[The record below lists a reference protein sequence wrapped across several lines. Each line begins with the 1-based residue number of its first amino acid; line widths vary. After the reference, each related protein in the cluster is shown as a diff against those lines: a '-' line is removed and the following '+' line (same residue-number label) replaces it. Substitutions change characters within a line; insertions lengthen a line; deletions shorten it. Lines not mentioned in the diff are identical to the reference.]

1 MIRGRTFFGMCSFG
15 KNLRP
20 GALVP
25 AGGNPRGFALP
36 SATVALLLVSLMAA
50 GGFLI
55 TWLNGQSARAF
66 ARSTEAFYVAES
78 GLATALALAEA
89 PDPSIP
95 PVSVGGGTAT
105 VSFEPL
111 MDLGPGE
118 TVYRVQSLGR
128 IVVGDAIFER
138 SVGQLMWVAGPPQVP
153 GALVLVGGT
162 SGDRPEGAISGLDP
176 LGGRCPQQPSP
187 VAGVAYWGG
196 PPPTPDS
203 LLTISGFPPER
214 LMPADV
220 SVVAE
225 TGLRWTELLA
235 SWGPRPDAIVPPD
248 PWPTIGGDWP
258 YIRIPR
264 SETLGAGSSG
274 RGALVVEGDLTLD
287 AGFAWSGLILVGGT
301 LRLNGDVSVRG
312 TVASGLAG
320 GLGVAADF
328 DGHRVDLRFD
338 ACAVAVAA
346 EGLTA
351 PAAAIPGTWYEVW

>member
-1 MIRGRTFFGMCSFG
+1 MHFPGRIPRLSPF
-15 KNLRP
+15 
-20 GALVP
+20 VP
-25 AGGNPRGFALP
+25 PEADPHGFALP
-36 SATVALLLVSLMAA
+36 SAMLTLLLVSLMAA
-50 GGFLI
+50 GGFLL
-55 TWLNGQSARAF
+55 TWVDGQSARAF

-89 PDPSIP
+89 PDPSVP
-95 PVSVGGGTAT
+95 PLSAGGGTAT
-105 VSFEPL
+105 ISFEPL
-111 MDLGPGE
+111 MDLGPTE
-118 TVYRVQSLGR
+118 TVYRVESLGQ
-128 IVVGDAIFER
+128 IVAGAATFER
-138 SVGQLMWVAGPPQVP
+138 SVGQLMWVAGPPRVP

-162 SGDRPEGAISGLDP
+162 TSGTGFEGTISGLDP
-176 LGGRCPQQPSP
+176 LGGACAPQPSP

-203 LLTISGFPPER
+203 LLTIRGSPPER
-214 LMPADV
+214 RMSAAV
-220 SVVAE
+220 SVAAE
-225 TGLRWTELLA
+225 TGVRWTELLA

-248 PWPTIGGDWP
+248 PWPTPGADSSYTRMAG
-258 YIRIPR
+258 

-287 AGFAWSGLILVGGT
+287 DGFAWRGLILVGGT

-328 DGHRVDLRFD
+328 GGHRLDLRFD
-338 ACAVAVAA
+338 ACAVAAAA
-346 EGLTA
+346 ERLTA